1 MSITILNEIDKAKVL
16 VDGMRKNLDKAK
28 QLGIDAPAL
37 DRLEKAFTDLKIKD
51 DELDALRRRATLKV
65 KENNELLADM
75 KEQMLS
81 MRKAVKQNYPQQEWV
96 SFGVQDKR

>member
-65 KENNELLADM
+65 KENNELLADI

-81 MRKAVKQNYPQQEWV
+81 MRKAVKQNYPQQEWM

>member
-75 KEQMLS
+75 KEQMLL
-81 MRKAVKQNYPQQEWV
+81 MRKAVKQNYPQQEWM

>member
-16 VDGMRKNLDKAK
+16 VVGMRKNLDKAK

-81 MRKAVKQNYPQQEWV
+81 MRKAVKQNYPQQEWM
-96 SFGVQDKR
+96 SFGVKDKR

>member
-28 QLGIDAPAL
+28 QLGIDAQAL

-65 KENNELLADM
+65 KENNDCW
-75 KEQMLS
+75 
-81 MRKAVKQNYPQQEWV
+81 PT
-96 SFGVQDKR
+96 

>member
-16 VDGMRKNLDKAK
+16 VDGMRNNLDKAK
-28 QLGIDAPAL
+28 ELGIDAPAL

-81 MRKAVKQNYPQQEWV
+81 MRKAVKQNYPQQEWM

>member
-81 MRKAVKQNYPQQEWV
+81 MRKAVKQNYPQQEWM

>member
-28 QLGIDAPAL
+28 ELGIDAPAL

-75 KEQMLS
+75 KEQMFS
-81 MRKAVKQNYPQQEWV
+81 MRKAVKQNYPQQEWM

>member
-81 MRKAVKQNYPQQEWV
+81 MRKEVKQNYPQQEWM
-96 SFGVQDKR
+96 SFGVKDKR

>member
-51 DELDALRRRATLKV
+51 DELDALRRQATLKV

-81 MRKAVKQNYPQQEWV
+81 MRKAVKQNYPQLEWM

>member
-16 VDGMRKNLDKAK
+16 VDGMRNNLDKAK
-28 QLGIDAPAL
+28 ELGIDAPAL
-37 DRLEKAFTDLKIKD
+37 DRLETAFTDLKIKD

-81 MRKAVKQNYPQQEWV
+81 MRKAVKQNYPQQEWM

>member
-81 MRKAVKQNYPQQEWV
+81 MRKAVKQNYPQQEWM
-96 SFGVQDKR
+96 SFGMQDKR

>member
-37 DRLEKAFTDLKIKD
+37 DRLEKAFTDLKSKD

-81 MRKAVKQNYPQQEWV
+81 MRKAVKQNYPQQEWM

>member
-51 DELDALRRRATLKV
+51 DELDALRRQATLKV

-81 MRKAVKQNYPQQEWV
+81 MRKAVKQNYPQQEWI

>member
-16 VDGMRKNLDKAK
+16 VDGMRKNLYKAK

-81 MRKAVKQNYPQQEWV
+81 MRKAVKQNYPQQEWM

>member
-28 QLGIDAPAL
+28 QLGFDAPAL

-81 MRKAVKQNYPQQEWV
+81 MRKAVKQNYPQQEWM

>member
-75 KEQMLS
+75 KQQMLS
-81 MRKAVKQNYPQQEWV
+81 MRKAVKQNYPQQEWM

>member
-81 MRKAVKQNYPQQEWV
+81 MRKAVKQNYPQQEWI
-96 SFGVQDKR
+96 SFGLQDKR

>member
-16 VDGMRKNLDKAK
+16 VDGMRNNLDKAK
-28 QLGIDAPAL
+28 ELGIDAPAL

-81 MRKAVKQNYPQQEWV
+81 MRKAVKQNYPQQEWI
-96 SFGVQDKR
+96 SSGVQDKR

>member
-65 KENNELLADM
+65 KENNELLAALR
-75 KEQMLS
+75 Q
-81 MRKAVKQNYPQQEWV
+81 Y
-96 SFGVQDKR
+96 

>member
-51 DELDALRRRATLKV
+51 DELDALRRQATLKV
-65 KENNELLADM
+65 KENNELLADL

-81 MRKAVKQNYPQQEWV
+81 MRKAVKQNYPQQEWM

>member
-51 DELDALRRRATLKV
+51 DELDALRRQATLKV

-75 KEQMLS
+75 KEPMLS
-81 MRKAVKQNYPQQEWV
+81 MRKAVKQNYPQQEWM

>member
-51 DELDALRRRATLKV
+51 DELDALRRQATLKV

-81 MRKAVKQNYPQQEWV
+81 MRKAVKQNYPQQEWM

>member
-51 DELDALRRRATLKV
+51 DELDALR
-65 KENNELLADM
+65 
-75 KEQMLS
+75 
-81 MRKAVKQNYPQQEWV
+81 
-96 SFGVQDKR
+96 

>member
-81 MRKAVKQNYPQQEWV
+81 MRKAVKRNYPQQEWM

>member
-28 QLGIDAPAL
+28 ELGIDAPAL

-81 MRKAVKQNYPQQEWV
+81 MRKAVKQNYPQQEWM

>member
-1 MSITILNEIDKAKVL
+1 MSITILNEIDKAKIL

-28 QLGIDAPAL
+28 QLGIDALAL
-37 DRLEKAFTDLKIKD
+37 DRLEKAFTNLKIKD

-81 MRKAVKQNYPQQEWV
+81 MRKAVKQNYPQQEWM

>member
-16 VDGMRKNLDKAK
+16 VDGMRNNLDKAK

>member
-28 QLGIDAPAL
+28 QLGIDSQTL
-37 DRLEKAFTDLKIKD
+37 NRLEKTFTVLKTKD
-51 DELDALRRRATLKV
+51 DELDALRRQATLKV

-75 KEQMLS
+75 KSQMLAV
-81 MRKAVKQNYPQQEWV
+81 RKAVKENYPQQEWID
-96 SFGVQDKR
+96 FGVQDKR

>member
-81 MRKAVKQNYPQQEWV
+81 MRKAVKQNYPQQEWI

>member
-16 VDGMRKNLDKAK
+16 VDGMRNNLDKAK
-28 QLGIDAPAL
+28 ESGIDAPAL

-81 MRKAVKQNYPQQEWV
+81 MRKAVKENYPQQEWM

>member
-16 VDGMRKNLDKAK
+16 VDGMRNNLDKAK

-81 MRKAVKQNYPQQEWV
+81 MRKAVKQNYPQQEWM

>member
-28 QLGIDAPAL
+28 QLGIEAPAL
-37 DRLEKAFTDLKIKD
+37 DRLEKAYTVLKTKD
-51 DELDALRRRATLKV
+51 DELDALRRQATLKV

-75 KEQMLS
+75 KAQMLTI
-81 MRKAVKQNYPQQEWV
+81 RKAVKENYPQQEWMD
-96 SFGVQDKR
+96 FGVQDKR

>member
-16 VDGMRKNLDKAK
+16 VVGMRKNLDKAK

-81 MRKAVKQNYPQQEWV
+81 MRKAVKQNYPQQEWI

>member
-16 VDGMRKNLDKAK
+16 VDGMRNNLDKAK
-28 QLGIDAPAL
+28 ELGIDAPAL
-37 DRLEKAFTDLKIKD
+37 DRLETAFTDLKIKD

-81 MRKAVKQNYPQQEWV
+81 MRKAVKQN
-96 SFGVQDKR
+96 

>member
-28 QLGIDAPAL
+28 QLGIDALAL
-37 DRLEKAFTDLKIKD
+37 DRLEKAFTNLKIKD

-81 MRKAVKQNYPQQEWV
+81 MRKAVKQNYPQQEWM